1 MHKYQDKCIKDMT
14 IQTHSDDE
22 ISLKG
27 EKYKAKNIR
36 PPVFPHFDKH
46 LL

>member
-1 MHKYQDKCIKDMT
+1 MT
-14 IQTHSDDE
+14 VQTHSDDK

-36 PPVFPHFDKH
+36 LPVFPALINICYKQGKKRF
-46 LL
+46 L